1 MEVSSRA
8 QPAGTHAEQASIDR
22 RVTALVCTRNR
33 ADDVVKA
40 VSSLLESKG
49 VDLDLVVVDQS
60 DGPETADALN
70 DQTSSGQVRLF
81 RSRTRGVGA
90 ALNEGL
96 RLALS
101 PIVIRTDDDCEV
113 DPGWIAGMASLF
125 DDQPEVVMVF
135 CNVVAGPHD
144 EQAGYVPEYP
154 CERTRLLRSPI
165 DTISGRGIG
174 AGVGFRR
181 DALLAIGG
189 FDDQMGPGSAFQACE
204 DWDAELRALL
214 KGWHVLHT
222 ADQTVVH
229 HGFRTFAE
237 GRDHAGRDWFGIGAC
252 LGKLAR
258 TGRPSI
264 WLLGAWELGANA
276 VFPPLVDIAR
286 LRRPQGFQRI
296 AAFCRGFAKGLT
308 APIDK
313 ETNCFA

>member
-1 MEVSSRA
+1 MTEPLVS
-8 QPAGTHAEQASIDR
+8 
-22 RVTALVCTRNR
+22 ALICTRNR
-33 ADDVVKA
+33 ADEVVNA
-40 VSSLLESKG
+40 VTSLLGSKG
-49 VDLDLVVVDQS
+49 VTLDLLVIDQS
-60 DGPETADALN
+60 DGPETADALS
-70 DQTSSGQVRLF
+70 DQTSKGLVRVV
-81 RSRTRGVGA
+81 RSRTRGCGA

-113 DPGWIAGMASLF
+113 DPGWIAGMNSLF
-125 DDQPEVVMVF
+125 NGRPGVAMVF

-144 EQAGYVPEYP
+144 ERAGYVPAYA

-165 DTISGRGIG
+165 DTMSGRGIG

-189 FDDQMGPGSAFQACE
+189 FDDKMGPGSRFQACE
-204 DWDAELRALL
+204 DWDAELRVLL
-214 KGWHVLHT
+214 KGWDVLHT

-237 GRDHAGRDWFGIGAC
+237 GRDHTRRDWLGIGAC

-264 WLLGAWELGANA
+264 WLLSGWELGANA
-276 VFPPLVDIAR
+276 VFPLLVDMGR
-286 LRRPQGFQRI
+286 FRRPRGFQRI
-296 AAFCRGFAKGLT
+296 VSFCRGFAKGLT
-308 APIDK
+308 APIDI
-313 ETNCFA
+313 ETNRFA